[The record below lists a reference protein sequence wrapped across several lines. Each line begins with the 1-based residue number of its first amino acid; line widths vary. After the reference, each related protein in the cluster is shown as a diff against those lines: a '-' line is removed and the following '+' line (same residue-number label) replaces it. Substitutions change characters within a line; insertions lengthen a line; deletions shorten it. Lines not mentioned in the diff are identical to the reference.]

1 MEYTIKSKKLKR
13 QITFSRPG
21 SHYIYVDLNNHS
33 GTLGQ
38 QLCKGGELSGS
49 TLGISGD
56 NYDPEVQDQF
66 ERICKRWWKQYVA
79 QYDADSFY

>member
-38 QLCKGGELSGS
+38 QICKGGELSGS

-56 NYDPEVQDQF
+56 NYDSEVQEAF
-66 ERICKRWWKQYVA
+66 ERVCKLWWKQYVA